1 MKKILLLIIYTVGSN
16 LCLSQ
21 TFDSNVISNSGL
33 TEFTNYIR
41 NNKKIDAI
49 KAISKL
55 SSFNNYPKIDKL
67 GIEYLIFYSDSIF
80 GEIPVRVYVPTN
92 YKNTSK
98 NPAILLLHGAE
109 GASRFSNV
117 DKKMMK
123 YVPKDT
129 IDYTNDVFVNIL
141 KNDNNYLLIRP
152 IADVT
157 KDFRWAVNRSKYSS
171 NPSIKTLSNIVI
183 FLKSFLN
190 IDDNRI
196 YSWGHSD
203 GSDGTFALDV
213 LSPSIFAGF
222 VGYNSMLTQIRG
234 QVYLRNMKNK
244 PFYLVH
250 SDLDDLRP
258 IQQTRLQI
266 KALDSLKVP
275 ITYKE
280 YFGYKHEDKHLSL
293 DSQNSKLFIQN
304 IVRNPYPKT
313 LFWESD
319 NSIFNQIDWLKIKLL
334 KVEDEREIWQ
344 SNLNQKSYDRIN
356 KKYFDFDYY
365 SYKAKSGAV
374 IAEYSNN
381 TFRIKTSRVEEIELL
396 ISPAMVDLKKPIIV
410 LINGKIMFDK
420 KIEADKNYI
429 LNEFTSSHDRKCFW
443 VNSVILK
450 TK

>member
-1 MKKILLLIIYTVGSN
+1 MKQALLLIIFTVSSN
-16 LCLSQ
+16 LCYSQ
-21 TFDSNVISNSGL
+21 TFDSNVISNSSL
-33 TEFTNYIR
+33 TEFTSSIT
-41 NNKKIDAI
+41 NNKKVDAI
-49 KAISKL
+49 QAISKIA
-55 SSFNNYPKIDKL
+55 SFNNYPKIEKL
-67 GIEYLIFYSDSIF
+67 GIEYLIFYSDSTF

-92 YKNTSK
+92 YKNTTANS
-98 NPAILLLHGAE
+98 AILLLHGAE

-117 DKKMMK
+117 DKNMMK

-129 IDYTNDVFVNIL
+129 IDYTNDVFVDIL

-157 KDFRWAVNRSKYSS
+157 KDFRWAVNRSKFSS

-183 FLKSFLN
+183 FLKRFLN
-190 IDDNRI
+190 IDDDRV

-222 VGYNSMLTQIRG
+222 VGYNSMLTQICG

-280 YFGYKHEDKHLSL
+280 YLGYKHEDKHLSL
-293 DSQNSKLFIQN
+293 DSKNSKLFIQSV
-304 IVRNPYPKT
+304 VRNPYPKV
-313 LFWESD
+313 LYWESD
-319 NSIFNQIDWLKIKLL
+319 NDLFNQIDWLKIKSLR
-334 KVEDEREIWQ
+334 VEDESKIWQ
-344 SNLNQKSYDRIN
+344 SNINQKSYDRIN
-356 KKYFDFDYY
+356 KKSFDFDYY
-365 SYKAKSGAV
+365 SYKNKSGAV
-374 IAEYSNN
+374 IAEFRNN
-381 TFRIKTSRVEEIELL
+381 AFRIKTSRVEEIELL
-396 ISPAMVDLKKPIIV
+396 ISPVMVDLKKPV
-410 LINGKIMFDK
+410 VVVINGKVVFDK
-420 KIEADKNYI
+420 KMGADKDYI
-429 LNEFTSSHDRKCFW
+429 LNEFASSHDRKCFW
-443 VNSVILK
+443 VNSLVLK